1 MDFLLLLFFCM
12 HGGDDPPSEVCHG
25 DLRVG
30 SYTTFDSEGGDMF
43 AYGAWHEWLAIRLQ
57 EDQA

>member
-1 MDFLLLLFFCM
+1 M
-12 HGGDDPPSEVCHG
+12 HGGDDPPSEVCRG